1 MPDNKTATKKFIIRD
16 YKSQRIPIIML
27 KFKSSGLLVLLAV
40 VTLQSCGIK
49 ARLAKADKRYA
60 LGEYAVAG
68 DLYKSVYSR
77 IPSKNKPLRAEIAF
91 KQGECYRLISHYR
104 AEQVYLNAVRNKSAN
119 DTVYLRLAQMQQ
131 RNGKYAEAAKS
142 YTAFLEKHPDDELA
156 QNGLKATSLAAD
168 LKASP
173 TRYLV
178 KKSKEFNVSRS
189 SSFSPLFSSSDGDVL
204 IFTSNR
210 KFGKKNVVRKNNG
223 VSGQPNNHMFMA
235 RKNNKGKWEATEQ
248 LEGDVTS
255 LNDEGVAS
263 VSPDGRLMYFTRS
276 LLADDKGG
284 GTIIVLSNRAG
295 GTWSAPQKIQL
306 FRDSTISVAHPAIS
320 PDGTTLYFVSDSK
333 DGFGGKDIWRAT
345 YEGNEWK
352 YIENLGKDIN
362 TPEDEMFPTVR
373 GDGILYYSSKGKPGM
388 GGLDIF
394 EAKPLKDGGWEVKN
408 MGVPIN
414 SSADDFGMSFA
425 GKTESGYFS
434 SNRNESKGYDALWSF
449 ELPALEYV
457 LQGKISDR
465 MGETVPDAKIRII
478 GNNGENA
485 RIQAKGDGTY
495 NYKMNKGVDYVML
508 ASARGFL
515 NQKNEIS
522 TKNVSDRQS
531 ESFKVD
537 FQLTPLYKPVQMNNI
552 FYEFAKWDLTP
563 QSETGLQQLVKLL
576 NDNPNITIEMSAH
589 TDYVGNNESNRIL
602 SERRAQSV
610 VDYLIKAGIAK
621 GRLTAVGYGEEQPF
635 TVDISTAKKYNFL
648 KENTILTEAFIQTLT
663 PVQQEIAN
671 QINRRTE
678 FRVLKT
684 TFNLY

>member
-1 MPDNKTATKKFIIRD
+1 
-16 YKSQRIPIIML
+16 ML
-27 KFKSSGLLVLLAV
+27 KSKSFVLLILLAV
-40 VTLQSCGIK
+40 LTLQSCGIK

-91 KQGECYRLISHYR
+91 KQGECYRLINHYR
-104 AEQVYLNAVRNKSAN
+104 AEQVYQNAVRNKSTN
-119 DTVYLRLAQMQQ
+119 DAVYLRLAQMQQ
-131 RNGKYAEAAKS
+131 RNGKYADAAKS
-142 YTAFLEKHPDDELA
+142 YTSYLEKHPEDELA
-156 QNGLKATSLAAD
+156 LNGLQATALAAEM
-168 LKASP
+168 KASP

-178 KKSKEFNVSRS
+178 KKSKEFNISRS
-189 SSFSPLFSSSDGDVL
+189 STFSPLFSGSEGDVL

-223 VSGQPNNHMFMA
+223 VSGQPNNHLFMT
-235 RKNNKGKWEATEQ
+235 RKNNKGKWEAIEP

-255 LNDEGVAS
+255 LNDEGIAS
-263 VSPDGRLMYFTRS
+263 ITSDGRSMYFTRS

-284 GTIIVLSNRAG
+284 GTLIVLSNRAG
-295 GTWSAPQKIQL
+295 GTWSAPQKVTI
-306 FRDSTISVAHPAIS
+306 FKDSTISVGHPAIT
-320 PDGTTLYFVSDSK
+320 PDGTTMYFVSDSK
-333 DGFGGKDIWRAT
+333 EGLGGKDIWRAT
-345 YEGNEWK
+345 YEGGEWK

-362 TPEDEMFPTVR
+362 TPDDEMFPTVR
-373 GDGILYYSSKGKPGM
+373 EDGTLYYSSKGKPGM

-394 EAKPLKDGGWEVKN
+394 KATPLKEGGWEVKN
-408 MGVPIN
+408 MGVPVN
-414 SSADDFGMSFA
+414 SPADDFGMAFA

-434 SNRNESKGYDALWSF
+434 SNRNESRGYDALWSF

-457 LQGKISDR
+457 LQGKITDR
-465 MGETVPDAKIRII
+465 VGETVADAKIRII

-495 NYKMNKGVDYVML
+495 SFKMTKGVDYVML

-522 TKNVSDRQS
+522 TRNASDRQS

-537 FQLTPLYKPVQMNNI
+537 FQLTPLFKPVQMDNI
-552 FYEFAKWDLTP
+552 FYEFAKWNLTP

-610 VDYLIKAGIAK
+610 VDYLIKAGIDK
-621 GRLTAVGYGEEQPF
+621 KRLTAVGYGEEQPF
-635 TVDISTAKKYNFL
+635 TVDINTAKKYNFL
-648 KENTILTEAFIQTLT
+648 KENTVLTEAFIQTLT

-684 TFNLY
+684 NYNLY

>member
-1 MPDNKTATKKFIIRD
+1 
-16 YKSQRIPIIML
+16 ML
-27 KFKSSGLLVLLAV
+27 KSKSFVLLILLAV
-40 VTLQSCGIK
+40 LTLQSCGIK

-91 KQGECYRLISHYR
+91 KQGECYRLINHYR
-104 AEQVYLNAVRNKSAN
+104 AEQVYQNAVRNKSTN

-131 RNGKYAEAAKS
+131 RNGKYADAAKS
-142 YTAFLEKHPDDELA
+142 YTSYLEKHPEDELA
-156 QNGLKATSLAAD
+156 LNGLQATALAAEM
-168 LKASP
+168 KASP

-178 KKSKEFNVSRS
+178 KKSKEFNISRS
-189 SSFSPLFSSSDGDVL
+189 STFSPLFSGSEGDVL

-223 VSGQPNNHMFMA
+223 VSGQPNNHLFMT
-235 RKNNKGKWEATEQ
+235 RKNNKGKWEAIEP

-255 LNDEGVAS
+255 LNDEGIAS
-263 VSPDGRLMYFTRS
+263 ITSDGRSMYFTRS

-284 GTIIVLSNRAG
+284 GTLIVLSNRAG
-295 GTWSAPQKIQL
+295 GTWSAPQKVTI
-306 FRDSTISVAHPAIS
+306 FKDSTISVGHPAIT
-320 PDGTTLYFVSDSK
+320 PDGTTMYFVSDSK
-333 DGFGGKDIWRAT
+333 EGLGGKDIWRAT
-345 YEGNEWK
+345 YEGGEWK

-362 TPEDEMFPTVR
+362 TPDDEMFPTVR
-373 GDGILYYSSKGKPGM
+373 EDGTLYYSSKGKPGM

-394 EAKPLKDGGWEVKN
+394 KATPLKEGGWEVKN
-408 MGVPIN
+408 MGVPVN
-414 SSADDFGMSFA
+414 SPADDFGMAFA

-434 SNRNESKGYDALWSF
+434 SNRNESRGYDALWSF

-457 LQGKISDR
+457 LQGKITDR
-465 MGETVPDAKIRII
+465 VGETVADAKIRII

-495 NYKMNKGVDYVML
+495 SFKMTKGVDYVML

-522 TKNVSDRQS
+522 TRNASDRQS

-537 FQLTPLYKPVQMNNI
+537 FQLTPLFKPVQMDNI
-552 FYEFAKWDLTP
+552 FYEFAKWNLTP

-589 TDYVGNNESNRIL
+589 TDYIGNNESNRIL

-621 GRLTAVGYGEEQPF
+621 NRLTAVGYGEEQPF
-635 TVDISTAKKYNFL
+635 TVDINTAKKYNFL
-648 KENTILTEAFIQTLT
+648 KENTVLTEAFILTLT

-684 TFNLY
+684 NYNLY

>member
-1 MPDNKTATKKFIIRD
+1 
-16 YKSQRIPIIML
+16 ML
-27 KFKSSGLLVLLAV
+27 KSKSFVLLILLAV
-40 VTLQSCGIK
+40 LTLQSCGIK

-91 KQGECYRLISHYR
+91 KQGECYRLINHYR
-104 AEQVYLNAVRNKSAN
+104 AEQVYQNAVRNKSTN

-131 RNGKYAEAAKS
+131 RNGKYADAAKS
-142 YTAFLEKHPDDELA
+142 YTSYLEKHPEDELA
-156 QNGLKATSLAAD
+156 LNGLQATALAAEM
-168 LKASP
+168 KASP

-178 KKSKEFNVSRS
+178 KKSKEFNISRS
-189 SSFSPLFSSSDGDVL
+189 STFSPLFSGSEGDVL

-223 VSGQPNNHMFMA
+223 VSGQPNNHLFMT
-235 RKNNKGKWEATEQ
+235 RKNNKGKWEAIEP

-255 LNDEGVAS
+255 LNDEGIAS
-263 VSPDGRLMYFTRS
+263 ITSDGRSMYFTRS

-284 GTIIVLSNRAG
+284 GTLIVLSNRAG
-295 GTWSAPQKIQL
+295 GTWSAPQKVTI
-306 FRDSTISVAHPAIS
+306 FKDSTISVAHPAIT
-320 PDGTTLYFVSDSK
+320 PDGTTMYFVSDSK
-333 DGFGGKDIWRAT
+333 EGLGGKDIWRAT
-345 YEGNEWK
+345 YEGGEWK

-362 TPEDEMFPTVR
+362 TPDDEMFPTVR
-373 GDGILYYSSKGKPGM
+373 EDGTLYYSSKGKPGM

-394 EAKPLKDGGWEVKN
+394 KATPLKEGGWEVKN
-408 MGVPIN
+408 MGVPVN
-414 SSADDFGMSFA
+414 SPADDFGMAFA

-434 SNRNESKGYDALWSF
+434 SNRNESRGYDALWSF

-457 LQGKISDR
+457 LQGKITDR
-465 MGETVPDAKIRII
+465 VGETVADAKIRII

-495 NYKMNKGVDYVML
+495 SFKMTKGVDYVML

-522 TKNVSDRQS
+522 TRNASDRQS

-537 FQLTPLYKPVQMNNI
+537 FQLTPLFKPVQMDNI
-552 FYEFAKWDLTP
+552 FYEFAKWNLTP

-589 TDYVGNNESNRIL
+589 TDYIGNNESNRIL

-610 VDYLIKAGIAK
+610 VDYLIKAGIDK
-621 GRLTAVGYGEEQPF
+621 KRLTAVGYGEEQPF
-635 TVDISTAKKYNFL
+635 TVDINTAKKYNFL
-648 KENTILTEAFIQTLT
+648 KENTVLTEAFILTLT

-684 TFNLY
+684 NYNLY

>member
-1 MPDNKTATKKFIIRD
+1 
-16 YKSQRIPIIML
+16 ML
-27 KFKSSGLLVLLAV
+27 KSKSFVLLILLAV
-40 VTLQSCGIK
+40 LTLQSCGIK

-91 KQGECYRLISHYR
+91 KQGECYRLINHYR
-104 AEQVYLNAVRNKSAN
+104 AEQVYQNAVRNKSTN

-131 RNGKYAEAAKS
+131 RNGKYADAAKS
-142 YTAFLEKHPDDELA
+142 YTSYLEKHPEDELA
-156 QNGLKATSLAAD
+156 LNGLQATALAAEM
-168 LKASP
+168 KASP

-178 KKSKEFNVSRS
+178 KKSKEFNISRS
-189 SSFSPLFSSSDGDVL
+189 STFSPLFSGSEGDVL

-223 VSGQPNNHMFMA
+223 VSGQPNNHLFMT
-235 RKNNKGKWEATEQ
+235 RKNNKGKWEAIEP

-255 LNDEGVAS
+255 LNDEGIAS
-263 VSPDGRLMYFTRS
+263 ITSDGRSMYFTRS

-284 GTIIVLSNRAG
+284 GTLIVVSNRAG
-295 GTWSAPQKIQL
+295 GTWSAPQKVTI
-306 FRDSTISVAHPAIS
+306 FKDSTISVGHPAIT
-320 PDGTTLYFVSDSK
+320 PDGTTMYFVSDSK
-333 DGFGGKDIWRAT
+333 EGLGGKDIWRAT
-345 YEGNEWK
+345 NEGGEWK

-362 TPEDEMFPTVR
+362 TPDDEMFPTVR
-373 GDGILYYSSKGKPGM
+373 EDGTLYYSSKGKPGM

-394 EAKPLKDGGWEVKN
+394 KATPLKEGGWEVKN
-408 MGVPIN
+408 MGVPVN
-414 SSADDFGMSFA
+414 SPADDFGMAFA

-434 SNRNESKGYDALWSF
+434 SNRNESRGYDALWSF

-457 LQGKISDR
+457 LQGKITDR
-465 MGETVPDAKIRII
+465 VGETVADAKIRII

-495 NYKMNKGVDYVML
+495 SFKMTKGVDYVML

-522 TKNVSDRQS
+522 TRNASDRQS

-537 FQLTPLYKPVQMNNI
+537 FQLTPLFKPVQMDNI
-552 FYEFAKWDLTP
+552 FYEFAKWNLTP

-610 VDYLIKAGIAK
+610 VDYLIKAGIDK
-621 GRLTAVGYGEEQPF
+621 KRLTAVGYGEEQPF
-635 TVDISTAKKYNFL
+635 TVDINTAKKYNFL
-648 KENTILTEAFIQTLT
+648 KENTVLTEGFILTLT

-684 TFNLY
+684 NYNLY

>member
-1 MPDNKTATKKFIIRD
+1 
-16 YKSQRIPIIML
+16 ML
-27 KFKSSGLLVLLAV
+27 KSKSFVLLILLAV
-40 VTLQSCGIK
+40 LTLQSCGIK

-91 KQGECYRLISHYR
+91 KQGECYRLINHYR
-104 AEQVYLNAVRNKSAN
+104 AEQVYQNAVRNKSTN

-131 RNGKYAEAAKS
+131 RNGKYADAAKS
-142 YTAFLEKHPDDELA
+142 YTSYLEKHPEDELA
-156 QNGLKATSLAAD
+156 LNGLQATALAAEM
-168 LKASP
+168 KASP

-178 KKSKEFNVSRS
+178 KKSKEFNISRS
-189 SSFSPLFSSSDGDVL
+189 STFSPLFSGSEGDVL

-223 VSGQPNNHMFMA
+223 VSGQPNNHLFMT
-235 RKNNKGKWEATEQ
+235 RKNNKGKWEAIEP

-255 LNDEGVAS
+255 LNDEGIAS
-263 VSPDGRLMYFTRS
+263 ITSDGRSMYFTRS

-284 GTIIVLSNRAG
+284 GTLIVLSNRAG
-295 GTWSAPQKIQL
+295 GTWSAPQKVTI
-306 FRDSTISVAHPAIS
+306 FKDSTISVAHPAIT
-320 PDGTTLYFVSDSK
+320 PDGTTMYFVSDSK
-333 DGFGGKDIWRAT
+333 EGLGGKDIWRAT
-345 YEGNEWK
+345 YEGGEWK

-362 TPEDEMFPTVR
+362 TPDDEMFPTVR
-373 GDGILYYSSKGKPGM
+373 EDGTLYYSSKGKPGM

-394 EAKPLKDGGWEVKN
+394 KATPLKEGGWEVKN
-408 MGVPIN
+408 MGVPVN
-414 SSADDFGMSFA
+414 SPADDFGMAFA

-434 SNRNESKGYDALWSF
+434 SNRNESRGYDALWSF

-457 LQGKISDR
+457 LQGKITDR
-465 MGETVPDAKIRII
+465 VGETVADAKIRII

-495 NYKMNKGVDYVML
+495 SFKMTKGVDYVML

-522 TKNVSDRQS
+522 TRNASDRQS

-537 FQLTPLYKPVQMNNI
+537 FQLTPLFKPVQMDNI
-552 FYEFAKWDLTP
+552 FYEFAKWNLTP

-610 VDYLIKAGIAK
+610 VDYLIKAGIDK
-621 GRLTAVGYGEEQPF
+621 KRLTAVGYGEEQPF
-635 TVDISTAKKYNFL
+635 TVDINTAKKYNFL
-648 KENTILTEAFIQTLT
+648 KENTVLTEGFILTLT

-684 TFNLY
+684 NYNLY

>member
-1 MPDNKTATKKFIIRD
+1 
-16 YKSQRIPIIML
+16 ML
-27 KFKSSGLLVLLAV
+27 KSKSFVLLILLAV
-40 VTLQSCGIK
+40 LTLQSCGIK

-91 KQGECYRLISHYR
+91 KQGECYRLINHYR
-104 AEQVYLNAVRNKSAN
+104 AEQVYQNAVRNKSTN

-131 RNGKYAEAAKS
+131 RNGKYADAAKS
-142 YTAFLEKHPDDELA
+142 YTSYLEKHPEDELA
-156 QNGLKATSLAAD
+156 LNGLQATALAAEM
-168 LKASP
+168 KASP

-178 KKSKEFNVSRS
+178 KKSKEFNISRS
-189 SSFSPLFSSSDGDVL
+189 STFSPLFSGSEGDVL

-223 VSGQPNNHMFMA
+223 VSGQPNNHLFMT
-235 RKNNKGKWEATEQ
+235 RKNNKGKWEAIEP

-255 LNDEGVAS
+255 LNDEGIAS
-263 VSPDGRLMYFTRS
+263 ITSDGRSMYFTRS

-284 GTIIVLSNRAG
+284 GTLIVLSNRAG
-295 GTWSAPQKIQL
+295 GTWSAPQKVTI
-306 FRDSTISVAHPAIS
+306 FKDSTISVGHPAIT
-320 PDGTTLYFVSDSK
+320 PDGTTMYFVSDSK
-333 DGFGGKDIWRAT
+333 EGLGGKDIWRAT
-345 YEGNEWK
+345 YEGGEWK

-362 TPEDEMFPTVR
+362 TPDDEMFPTVR
-373 GDGILYYSSKGKPGM
+373 EDGTLYYSSKGKPGM

-394 EAKPLKDGGWEVKN
+394 KATPLKEGGWEVKN

-414 SSADDFGMSFA
+414 SPADDFGMAFA

-434 SNRNESKGYDALWSF
+434 SNRNESRGYDALWSF

-457 LQGKISDR
+457 LQGKITDR
-465 MGETVPDAKIRII
+465 VGETVADAKIRII

-495 NYKMNKGVDYVML
+495 SFKMTKGVDYVML

-522 TKNVSDRQS
+522 TRNASDRQS

-537 FQLTPLYKPVQMNNI
+537 FQLTPLFKPVQMDNI
-552 FYEFAKWDLTP
+552 FYEFAKWELTP

-610 VDYLIKAGIAK
+610 VDYLIKAGIDK
-621 GRLTAVGYGEEQPF
+621 KRLTAVGYGEEQPF
-635 TVDISTAKKYNFL
+635 TVDINTAKKYNFL
-648 KENTILTEAFIQTLT
+648 KENTVLTEGFILTLT

-684 TFNLY
+684 NYNLY

>member
-1 MPDNKTATKKFIIRD
+1 
-16 YKSQRIPIIML
+16 ML
-27 KFKSSGLLVLLAV
+27 KSKSFVLLILLAV
-40 VTLQSCGIK
+40 LTLQSCGIK

-91 KQGECYRLISHYR
+91 KQGECYRLINHYR
-104 AEQVYLNAVRNKSAN
+104 AEQVYQNAVRNKSTN

-131 RNGKYAEAAKS
+131 RNGKYADAAKS
-142 YTAFLEKHPDDELA
+142 YTSYLEKHPEDELA
-156 QNGLKATSLAAD
+156 LNGLQATALAAEM
-168 LKASP
+168 KASP

-178 KKSKEFNVSRS
+178 KKSKEFNISRS
-189 SSFSPLFSSSDGDVL
+189 STFSPLFSGSEGDVL

-223 VSGQPNNHMFMA
+223 VSGQPNNHLFMT
-235 RKNNKGKWEATEQ
+235 RKNNKGKWEAIEP

-255 LNDEGVAS
+255 LNDEGIAS
-263 VSPDGRLMYFTRS
+263 ITSDGRSMYFTRS

-284 GTIIVLSNRAG
+284 GTLIVRSNRAG
-295 GTWSAPQKIQL
+295 GTWSAPQKVTI
-306 FRDSTISVAHPAIS
+306 FKDSTISVGHPAIT
-320 PDGTTLYFVSDSK
+320 PDGTTMYFVSDSK
-333 DGFGGKDIWRAT
+333 EGLGGKDIWRAT
-345 YEGNEWK
+345 YEGGEWK

-362 TPEDEMFPTVR
+362 TPDDEMFPTVR
-373 GDGILYYSSKGKPGM
+373 EDGTLYYSSKGKPGM

-394 EAKPLKDGGWEVKN
+394 KATPLKEGGWEVKN
-408 MGVPIN
+408 MGVPVN
-414 SSADDFGMSFA
+414 SPADDFGMAFA

-434 SNRNESKGYDALWSF
+434 SNRNESRGYDALWSF

-457 LQGKISDR
+457 LQGKITDR
-465 MGETVPDAKIRII
+465 VGETVADAKIRII

-495 NYKMNKGVDYVML
+495 SFKMTKGVDYVML

-522 TKNVSDRQS
+522 TRNASDRQS

-537 FQLTPLYKPVQMNNI
+537 FQLTPLFKPVQMDNI
-552 FYEFAKWDLTP
+552 FYEFAKWNLTP

-610 VDYLIKAGIAK
+610 VDYLIKAGIDK
-621 GRLTAVGYGEEQPF
+621 KRLTAVGYGEEQPF
-635 TVDISTAKKYNFL
+635 TVDINTAKKYNFL
-648 KENTILTEAFIQTLT
+648 KENTVLTEAFILTLT

-684 TFNLY
+684 NYNLY

>member
-1 MPDNKTATKKFIIRD
+1 
-16 YKSQRIPIIML
+16 ML
-27 KFKSSGLLVLLAV
+27 KSKSSILLLLIALLA
-40 VTLQSCGIK
+40 LQSCGIK

-91 KQGECYRLISHYR
+91 KQGECYRLINHYR
-104 AEQVYLNAVRNKSAN
+104 AEQVYQNAVRNKSTN

-131 RNGKYAEAAKS
+131 RNGKYADAAKS
-142 YTAFLEKHPDDELA
+142 YTSYLEKHPEDELA
-156 QNGLKATSLAAD
+156 LNGLQATALAAEM
-168 LKASP
+168 KASP

-178 KKSKEFNVSRS
+178 KKSKEFNISRS
-189 SSFSPLFSSSDGDVL
+189 STFSPLFSGSEGDVL

-223 VSGQPNNHMFMA
+223 VSGQPNNHLFMT
-235 RKNNKGKWEATEQ
+235 RKNNKGKWEAIEP

-255 LNDEGVAS
+255 LNDEGIAS
-263 VSPDGRLMYFTRS
+263 ITSDGRSMYFTRS

-284 GTIIVLSNRAG
+284 GTLIVLSNRAG
-295 GTWSAPQKIQL
+295 GTWSAPQKVTI
-306 FRDSTISVAHPAIS
+306 FKDSTISVGHPAIT
-320 PDGTTLYFVSDSK
+320 PDGTTMYFVSDSK
-333 DGFGGKDIWRAT
+333 EGLGGKDIWRAT
-345 YEGNEWK
+345 YEGGEWK

-362 TPEDEMFPTVR
+362 TPDDEMFPTVR
-373 GDGILYYSSKGKPGM
+373 EDGTLYYSSKGKPGM

-394 EAKPLKDGGWEVKN
+394 KATPLKEGGWEVKN
-408 MGVPIN
+408 MGVPVN
-414 SSADDFGMSFA
+414 SPADDFGMAFA

-434 SNRNESKGYDALWSF
+434 SNRNESRGYDALWSF

-457 LQGKISDR
+457 LQGKITDR
-465 MGETVPDAKIRII
+465 VGETVADAKIRII

-495 NYKMNKGVDYVML
+495 SFKMTKGVDYVML

-522 TKNVSDRQS
+522 TRNASDRQS

-537 FQLTPLYKPVQMNNI
+537 FQLTPLFKPVQMDNI
-552 FYEFAKWDLTP
+552 FYEFAKWNLTP

-610 VDYLIKAGIAK
+610 VDYLIKAGIDK
-621 GRLTAVGYGEEQPF
+621 KRLTAVGYGEEQPF
-635 TVDISTAKKYNFL
+635 TVDINTAKKYNFL
-648 KENTILTEAFIQTLT
+648 KENTVLTEGFILTLT

-684 TFNLY
+684 NYNLY

>member
-1 MPDNKTATKKFIIRD
+1 
-16 YKSQRIPIIML
+16 ML
-27 KFKSSGLLVLLAV
+27 KSKSFVLLILLAV
-40 VTLQSCGIK
+40 LTLQSCGIK

-91 KQGECYRLISHYR
+91 KQGECYRLINHYR
-104 AEQVYLNAVRNKSAN
+104 AEQVYQNAVRNKSTN

-131 RNGKYAEAAKS
+131 RNGKYADAAKS
-142 YTAFLEKHPDDELA
+142 YTSYLEKHPEDELA
-156 QNGLKATSLAAD
+156 LNGLQATALAAEM
-168 LKASP
+168 KASP

-178 KKSKEFNVSRS
+178 KKSKEFNISRS
-189 SSFSPLFSSSDGDVL
+189 STFSPLFSGSEGDVL

-223 VSGQPNNHMFMA
+223 VSGQPNNHLFMT
-235 RKNNKGKWEATEQ
+235 RKNNKGKWEAIEP

-255 LNDEGVAS
+255 LNDEGIAS
-263 VSPDGRLMYFTRS
+263 ITSDGRSMYFTRS

-284 GTIIVLSNRAG
+284 GTLIVLSNRAG
-295 GTWSAPQKIQL
+295 GTWSAPQKVTI
-306 FRDSTISVAHPAIS
+306 FKDSTISVGHPAIT
-320 PDGTTLYFVSDSK
+320 PDGTTMYFVSDSK
-333 DGFGGKDIWRAT
+333 EGLGGKDIWRAT
-345 YEGNEWK
+345 YEGGEWK

-362 TPEDEMFPTVR
+362 TPDDEMFPTVR
-373 GDGILYYSSKGKPGM
+373 EDGTLYYSSKGKPGM

-394 EAKPLKDGGWEVKN
+394 KATPLKEGGWEVKN
-408 MGVPIN
+408 MGVPVN
-414 SSADDFGMSFA
+414 SPADDFGMAFA

-434 SNRNESKGYDALWSF
+434 SNRNESRGYDALWSF

-457 LQGKISDR
+457 LQGKITDR
-465 MGETVPDAKIRII
+465 VGETVADAKIRII

-495 NYKMNKGVDYVML
+495 SFKMTKGVDYVML

-522 TKNVSDRQS
+522 TRNASDRQS

-537 FQLTPLYKPVQMNNI
+537 FQLTPLFKPVQMDNI
-552 FYEFAKWDLTP
+552 FYEFAKWNLTP

-610 VDYLIKAGIAK
+610 VDYLIKAGIDK
-621 GRLTAVGYGEEQPF
+621 KRLTAVGYGEEQPF
-635 TVDISTAKKYNFL
+635 TVDINTAKKYNFL
-648 KENTILTEAFIQTLT
+648 KENTVLTEGFILTLT

-684 TFNLY
+684 NYNLY

>member
-1 MPDNKTATKKFIIRD
+1 
-16 YKSQRIPIIML
+16 ML
-27 KFKSSGLLVLLAV
+27 KSKSSILLLLIALLA
-40 VTLQSCGIK
+40 LQSCGIK

-91 KQGECYRLISHYR
+91 KQGECYRLINHYR
-104 AEQVYLNAVRNKSAN
+104 AEQVYQNAVRNKSTN

-131 RNGKYAEAAKS
+131 RNGKYADAAKS
-142 YTAFLEKHPDDELA
+142 YTSYLEKHPEDELA
-156 QNGLKATSLAAD
+156 SYGLKATALAAEM
-168 LKASP
+168 KASP

-178 KKSKEFNVSRS
+178 KKSKEFNISRS
-189 SSFSPLFSSSDGDVL
+189 STFSPLFSGFEGDVL

-223 VSGQPNNHMFMA
+223 VSGQPNNHLFMT
-235 RKNNKGKWEATEQ
+235 RKNNTGKWEAIEP

-255 LNDEGVAS
+255 LNDEGIAS
-263 VSPDGRLMYFTRS
+263 ITSDGRSMYFTRS

-284 GTIIVLSNRAG
+284 GTLIVVSNRAG
-295 GTWSAPQKIQL
+295 GTWSAPQKVTI
-306 FRDSTISVAHPAIS
+306 FKDSTISVGHPAIT
-320 PDGTTLYFVSDSK
+320 PDGTTMYFVSDSK
-333 DGFGGKDIWRAT
+333 EGLGGKDIWRAT
-345 YEGNEWK
+345 NEGGEWK

-362 TPEDEMFPTVR
+362 TPDDEMFPTVR
-373 GDGILYYSSKGKPGM
+373 EDGTLYYSSKGKPGM

-394 EAKPLKDGGWEVKN
+394 KATPLKEGGWEVKN

-414 SSADDFGMSFA
+414 SPADDFGMAFA

-434 SNRNESKGYDALWSF
+434 SNRNESRGYDALWSF

-457 LQGKISDR
+457 LQGKITDR
-465 MGETVPDAKIRII
+465 VGETVPDAKIRII

-495 NYKMNKGVDYVML
+495 SFRMTKGVDYVML

-522 TKNVSDRQS
+522 TRNASDRQS

-537 FQLTPLYKPVQMNNI
+537 FQLTPLFKPVQMDNI
-552 FYEFAKWDLTP
+552 FYEFAKWELTP

-610 VDYLIKAGIAK
+610 VNYLIKAGIDK
-621 GRLTAVGYGEEQPF
+621 KRLTAVGYGEEQPF
-635 TVDISTAKKYNFL
+635 TVDINTAKKYNFL
-648 KENTILTEAFIQTLT
+648 KENTVLTEGFILTLT

-684 TFNLY
+684 NYNLY

>member
-1 MPDNKTATKKFIIRD
+1 
-16 YKSQRIPIIML
+16 ML
-27 KFKSSGLLVLLAV
+27 KSKSFVLLILLAV
-40 VTLQSCGIK
+40 LTLQSCGIK

-91 KQGECYRLISHYR
+91 KQGECYRLINHYR
-104 AEQVYLNAVRNKSAN
+104 AEQVYQNAVRNKSTN

-131 RNGKYAEAAKS
+131 RNGKYADAAKS
-142 YTAFLEKHPDDELA
+142 YTSYLEKHPEDELA
-156 QNGLKATSLAAD
+156 LNGLQATALAAEM
-168 LKASP
+168 KASP

-178 KKSKEFNVSRS
+178 KKSKEFNISRS
-189 SSFSPLFSSSDGDVL
+189 STFSPLFSGSEGDVL

-223 VSGQPNNHMFMA
+223 VSGQPNNHLFMT
-235 RKNNKGKWEATEQ
+235 RKNNKGKWEAIEP

-255 LNDEGVAS
+255 LNDEGIAS
-263 VSPDGRLMYFTRS
+263 ITSDGRSMYFTRS

-284 GTIIVLSNRAG
+284 GTLIVVSNRAG
-295 GTWSAPQKIQL
+295 GTWSAPQKVTI
-306 FRDSTISVAHPAIS
+306 FKDSTISVGHPAIT
-320 PDGTTLYFVSDSK
+320 PDGTTMYFVSDSK
-333 DGFGGKDIWRAT
+333 EGLGGKDIWRAT
-345 YEGNEWK
+345 YEGGEWK

-362 TPEDEMFPTVR
+362 TPDDEMFPTVR
-373 GDGILYYSSKGKPGM
+373 EDGTLYYSSKGKPGM

-394 EAKPLKDGGWEVKN
+394 KATPLKEGGWEVKN
-408 MGVPIN
+408 MGVPVN
-414 SSADDFGMSFA
+414 SPADDFGMAFA

-434 SNRNESKGYDALWSF
+434 SNRNESRGYDALWSF

-457 LQGKISDR
+457 LQGKITDR
-465 MGETVPDAKIRII
+465 VGETVADAKIRII

-495 NYKMNKGVDYVML
+495 SFRMTKGVDYVML

-522 TKNVSDRQS
+522 TRNASDRQS

-537 FQLTPLYKPVQMNNI
+537 FQLTPLFKPVQMDNI
-552 FYEFAKWDLTP
+552 FYEFAKWELTP

-610 VDYLIKAGIAK
+610 VDYLIKAGIDK
-621 GRLTAVGYGEEQPF
+621 KRLTAVGYGEEQPF
-635 TVDISTAKKYNFL
+635 TVDINTAKKYNFL
-648 KENTILTEAFIQTLT
+648 KENTVLTEGFILTLT

-684 TFNLY
+684 NYNLY

>member
-1 MPDNKTATKKFIIRD
+1 
-16 YKSQRIPIIML
+16 ML
-27 KFKSSGLLVLLAV
+27 KSKSFVLLILLAV
-40 VTLQSCGIK
+40 LTLQSCGIK

-91 KQGECYRLISHYR
+91 KQGECYRLINHYR
-104 AEQVYLNAVRNKSAN
+104 AEQVYQNAVRNKSTN

-131 RNGKYAEAAKS
+131 RNGKYADAAKS
-142 YTAFLEKHPDDELA
+142 YTSYLEKHPEDELA
-156 QNGLKATSLAAD
+156 LNGLQATALAAEM
-168 LKASP
+168 KASP

-178 KKSKEFNVSRS
+178 KKSKEFNISRS
-189 SSFSPLFSSSDGDVL
+189 STFSPLFSGSEGDVL

-223 VSGQPNNHMFMA
+223 VSGQPNNHLFMT
-235 RKNNKGKWEATEQ
+235 RKNNKGKWEAIEP

-255 LNDEGVAS
+255 LNDEGIAS
-263 VSPDGRLMYFTRS
+263 ITSDGRSMYFTRS

-284 GTIIVLSNRAG
+284 GTLIVLSNRAG
-295 GTWSAPQKIQL
+295 GTWSAPQKVTI
-306 FRDSTISVAHPAIS
+306 FKDSTISVGHPAIT
-320 PDGTTLYFVSDSK
+320 PDGTTMYFVSDSK
-333 DGFGGKDIWRAT
+333 EGLGGKDIWRAT
-345 YEGNEWK
+345 YEGGEWK

-362 TPEDEMFPTVR
+362 TPDDEMFPTVR
-373 GDGILYYSSKGKPGM
+373 EDGTLYYSSKGKPGM

-394 EAKPLKDGGWEVKN
+394 KATPLKEGGWEVKN
-408 MGVPIN
+408 MGVPVN
-414 SSADDFGMSFA
+414 SPADDFGMAFA

-434 SNRNESKGYDALWSF
+434 SNRNESRGYDALWSF

-457 LQGKISDR
+457 LQGKITDR
-465 MGETVPDAKIRII
+465 VGETVADAKIRII

-495 NYKMNKGVDYVML
+495 SFKMTKGVDYVML

-522 TKNVSDRQS
+522 TRNASDRQS

-537 FQLTPLYKPVQMNNI
+537 FQLTPLFKPVQMDNI
-552 FYEFAKWDLTP
+552 FYEFAKWNLTP

-610 VDYLIKAGIAK
+610 VDYLIKAGIDK
-621 GRLTAVGYGEEQPF
+621 KRLTAVGYGEEQPF
-635 TVDISTAKKYNFL
+635 TVDINTAKKYNFL
-648 KENTILTEAFIQTLT
+648 KENTVLTEAFILTLT

-684 TFNLY
+684 NYNLY

>member
-1 MPDNKTATKKFIIRD
+1 
-16 YKSQRIPIIML
+16 ML
-27 KFKSSGLLVLLAV
+27 KSKSFVLLILLAV
-40 VTLQSCGIK
+40 LTLQSCGIK

-91 KQGECYRLISHYR
+91 KQGECYRLINHYR
-104 AEQVYLNAVRNKSAN
+104 AEQVYQNAVRNKSTN

-131 RNGKYAEAAKS
+131 RNGKYADAAKS
-142 YTAFLEKHPDDELA
+142 YTSYLEKHPEDELA
-156 QNGLKATSLAAD
+156 LNGLQATALAAEM
-168 LKASP
+168 KASP

-178 KKSKEFNVSRS
+178 KKSKEFNISRS
-189 SSFSPLFSSSDGDVL
+189 STFSPLFSGSEGDVL

-223 VSGQPNNHMFMA
+223 VSGQPNNHLFMT
-235 RKNNKGKWEATEQ
+235 RKNNKGKWEAIEP

-255 LNDEGVAS
+255 LNDEGIAS
-263 VSPDGRLMYFTRS
+263 ITSDGRSMYFTRS

-284 GTIIVLSNRAG
+284 GTLIVLSNRAG
-295 GTWSAPQKIQL
+295 GTWSAPQKVTI
-306 FRDSTISVAHPAIS
+306 FKDSTISVAHPAIT
-320 PDGTTLYFVSDSK
+320 PDGTTMYFVSDSK
-333 DGFGGKDIWRAT
+333 EGLGGKDIWRAT
-345 YEGNEWK
+345 YEGGEWK

-362 TPEDEMFPTVR
+362 TSDDEMFPTVR
-373 GDGILYYSSKGKPGM
+373 EDGTLYYSSKGKPGM

-394 EAKPLKDGGWEVKN
+394 KATPLKEGGWEVKN
-408 MGVPIN
+408 MGVPVN
-414 SSADDFGMSFA
+414 SPADDFGMAFA

-434 SNRNESKGYDALWSF
+434 SNRNESRGYDALWSF

-457 LQGKISDR
+457 LQGKITDR
-465 MGETVPDAKIRII
+465 VGETVADAKIRII

-495 NYKMNKGVDYVML
+495 SFKMTKGVDYVML

-522 TKNVSDRQS
+522 TRNASDRQS

-537 FQLTPLYKPVQMNNI
+537 FQLTPLFKPVQMDNI
-552 FYEFAKWDLTP
+552 FYEFAKWNLTP

-589 TDYVGNNESNRIL
+589 TDYIGNNESNRIL

-621 GRLTAVGYGEEQPF
+621 NRLTAVGYGEEQPF
-635 TVDISTAKKYNFL
+635 TVDINTAKKYNFL
-648 KENTILTEAFIQTLT
+648 KENTVLTEAFILTLT

-684 TFNLY
+684 NYNLY

>member
-1 MPDNKTATKKFIIRD
+1 
-16 YKSQRIPIIML
+16 ML
-27 KFKSSGLLVLLAV
+27 KSKSFVLLILLAV
-40 VTLQSCGIK
+40 LTLQSCGIK

-91 KQGECYRLISHYR
+91 KQGECYRLINHYR
-104 AEQVYLNAVRNKSAN
+104 AEQVYQNAVRNKSTN

-131 RNGKYAEAAKS
+131 RNGKYADAAKS
-142 YTAFLEKHPDDELA
+142 YTSYLEKHPEDELA
-156 QNGLKATSLAAD
+156 LNGLQATALAAEM
-168 LKASP
+168 KASP

-178 KKSKEFNVSRS
+178 KKSKEFNISRS
-189 SSFSPLFSSSDGDVL
+189 STFSPLFSGSEGDVL

-223 VSGQPNNHMFMA
+223 VSGQPNNHLFMT
-235 RKNNKGKWEATEQ
+235 RKNNKGKWEAIEP

-255 LNDEGVAS
+255 LNDEGIAS
-263 VSPDGRLMYFTRS
+263 ITSDGRSMYFTRS

-284 GTIIVLSNRAG
+284 GTLIVVSNRAG
-295 GTWSAPQKIQL
+295 GTWSAPQKVTI
-306 FRDSTISVAHPAIS
+306 FKDSTISVAHPAIT
-320 PDGTTLYFVSDSK
+320 PDGTTMYFVSDSK
-333 DGFGGKDIWRAT
+333 EGLGGKDIWRAT
-345 YEGNEWK
+345 YEGGEWK

-362 TPEDEMFPTVR
+362 TPDDEMFPTVR
-373 GDGILYYSSKGKPGM
+373 EDGTLYYSSKGKPGM

-394 EAKPLKDGGWEVKN
+394 KATPLKEGGWEVKN
-408 MGVPIN
+408 MGVPVN
-414 SSADDFGMSFA
+414 SPADDFGMAFA

-434 SNRNESKGYDALWSF
+434 SNRNESRGYDALWSF

-457 LQGKISDR
+457 LQGKITDR
-465 MGETVPDAKIRII
+465 VGETVADAKIRII

-495 NYKMNKGVDYVML
+495 SFKMTKGVDYVML

-522 TKNVSDRQS
+522 TRNASDRQS

-537 FQLTPLYKPVQMNNI
+537 FQLTPLFKPVQMDNI
-552 FYEFAKWDLTP
+552 FYEFAKWNLTP

-610 VDYLIKAGIAK
+610 VDYLIKAGIDK
-621 GRLTAVGYGEEQPF
+621 KRLTAVGYGEEQPF
-635 TVDISTAKKYNFL
+635 TVDINTAKKYNFL
-648 KENTILTEAFIQTLT
+648 KENTVLTEAFILTLT

-684 TFNLY
+684 NYNLY

>member
-1 MPDNKTATKKFIIRD
+1 
-16 YKSQRIPIIML
+16 ML
-27 KFKSSGLLVLLAV
+27 KSKSSILLLLIALLA
-40 VTLQSCGIK
+40 LQSCGIK

-91 KQGECYRLISHYR
+91 KQGECYRLINHYR
-104 AEQVYLNAVRNKSAN
+104 AEQVYQNAVRNKSTN

-131 RNGKYAEAAKS
+131 RNGKYADAAKS
-142 YTAFLEKHPDDELA
+142 YTSYLEKHPEDELA
-156 QNGLKATSLAAD
+156 LNGLQATALAAEM
-168 LKASP
+168 KASP

-178 KKSKEFNVSRS
+178 KKSKEFNISRS
-189 SSFSPLFSSSDGDVL
+189 STFSPLFSGSEGDVL

-223 VSGQPNNHMFMA
+223 VSGQPNNHLFMT
-235 RKNNKGKWEATEQ
+235 RKNNKGKWEAIEP

-255 LNDEGVAS
+255 LNDEGIAS
-263 VSPDGRLMYFTRS
+263 ITSDGRSMYFTRS

-284 GTIIVLSNRAG
+284 GTLIVLSNRAG
-295 GTWSAPQKIQL
+295 GTWSAPQKVTI
-306 FRDSTISVAHPAIS
+306 FKDSTISVAHPAIT
-320 PDGTTLYFVSDSK
+320 PDGTTMYFVSDSK
-333 DGFGGKDIWRAT
+333 EGLGGKDIWRAT
-345 YEGNEWK
+345 YEGGEWK

-362 TPEDEMFPTVR
+362 TPDDEMFPTVR
-373 GDGILYYSSKGKPGM
+373 EDGTLYYSSKGKPGM

-394 EAKPLKDGGWEVKN
+394 KATPLKEGGWEVKN
-408 MGVPIN
+408 MGVPVN
-414 SSADDFGMSFA
+414 SPADDFGMAFA

-434 SNRNESKGYDALWSF
+434 SNRNESRGYDALWSF

-457 LQGKISDR
+457 LQGKITDR
-465 MGETVPDAKIRII
+465 VGETVADAKIRII

-495 NYKMNKGVDYVML
+495 SFKMTKGVDYVML

-522 TKNVSDRQS
+522 TRNASDRQS

-537 FQLTPLYKPVQMNNI
+537 FQLTPLFKPVQMDNI
-552 FYEFAKWDLTP
+552 FYEFAKWNLTP

-621 GRLTAVGYGEEQPF
+621 NRLTAVGYGEEQPF
-635 TVDISTAKKYNFL
+635 TVDINTAKKYNFL
-648 KENTILTEAFIQTLT
+648 KENTVLTEAFILTLT

-684 TFNLY
+684 NYNLY

>member
-1 MPDNKTATKKFIIRD
+1 
-16 YKSQRIPIIML
+16 ML
-27 KFKSSGLLVLLAV
+27 KSKSFVLLILLAV
-40 VTLQSCGIK
+40 LTLQSCGIK

-91 KQGECYRLISHYR
+91 KQGECYRLINHYR
-104 AEQVYLNAVRNKSAN
+104 AEQVYQNAVRNKSTN

-131 RNGKYAEAAKS
+131 RNGKYADAAKS
-142 YTAFLEKHPDDELA
+142 YTSYLEKHPEDELA
-156 QNGLKATSLAAD
+156 LNGLQATALAAEM
-168 LKASP
+168 KASP

-178 KKSKEFNVSRS
+178 KKSKEFNISRS
-189 SSFSPLFSSSDGDVL
+189 STFSPLFSGSEGDVL

-223 VSGQPNNHMFMA
+223 VSGQPNNHLFMT
-235 RKNNKGKWEATEQ
+235 RKNNKGKWEAIEP

-255 LNDEGVAS
+255 LNDEGIAS
-263 VSPDGRLMYFTRS
+263 ITSDGRSMYFTRS

-284 GTIIVLSNRAG
+284 GTLIVLSNRAG
-295 GTWSAPQKIQL
+295 GTWSAPQKVTI
-306 FRDSTISVAHPAIS
+306 FKDSTISVAHPAIT
-320 PDGTTLYFVSDSK
+320 PDGTTMYFVSDSK
-333 DGFGGKDIWRAT
+333 EGLGGKDIWRAT
-345 YEGNEWK
+345 YEGGEWK

-362 TPEDEMFPTVR
+362 TPDDEMFPTVR
-373 GDGILYYSSKGKPGM
+373 EDGTLYYSSKGKPGM

-394 EAKPLKDGGWEVKN
+394 KATPLKEGGWEVKN
-408 MGVPIN
+408 MGVPVN
-414 SSADDFGMSFA
+414 SPADDFGMAFA

-434 SNRNESKGYDALWSF
+434 SNRNESRGYDALWSF

-457 LQGKISDR
+457 LQGKITDR
-465 MGETVPDAKIRII
+465 VGETVADAKIRII

-495 NYKMNKGVDYVML
+495 SFKMTKGVDYVML

-522 TKNVSDRQS
+522 TRNASDRQS

-537 FQLTPLYKPVQMNNI
+537 FQLTPLFKPVQMDNI
-552 FYEFAKWDLTP
+552 FYEFAKWNLTP

-589 TDYVGNNESNRIL
+589 TDYIGNNESNRIL

-621 GRLTAVGYGEEQPF
+621 NRLTAVGYGEEQPF
-635 TVDISTAKKYNFL
+635 TVDINTAKKYNFL
-648 KENTILTEAFIQTLT
+648 KENTVLTEAFILTLT

-684 TFNLY
+684 NYNLY

>member
-1 MPDNKTATKKFIIRD
+1 
-16 YKSQRIPIIML
+16 ML
-27 KFKSSGLLVLLAV
+27 KSKSFVLLILLAV
-40 VTLQSCGIK
+40 LTLQSCGIK

-91 KQGECYRLISHYR
+91 KQGECYRLINHYR
-104 AEQVYLNAVRNKSAN
+104 AEQVYLNAVRNKSTN

-131 RNGKYAEAAKS
+131 RNGKYADAAKS
-142 YTAFLEKHPDDELA
+142 YTSYLEKHPEDELA
-156 QNGLKATSLAAD
+156 LNGLQATALAAEM
-168 LKASP
+168 KASP

-178 KKSKEFNVSRS
+178 KKSKEFNISRS
-189 SSFSPLFSSSDGDVL
+189 STFSPLFSGSEGDVL

-223 VSGQPNNHMFMA
+223 VSGQPNNHLFMT
-235 RKNNKGKWEATEQ
+235 RKNNKGKWEAIEP

-255 LNDEGVAS
+255 LNDEGIAS
-263 VSPDGRLMYFTRS
+263 ITSDGRSMYFTRS

-284 GTIIVLSNRAG
+284 GTLIVLSNRAG
-295 GTWSAPQKIQL
+295 GTWSAPQKVTI
-306 FRDSTISVAHPAIS
+306 FKDSTISVGHPAIT
-320 PDGTTLYFVSDSK
+320 PDGTTMYFVSDSK
-333 DGFGGKDIWRAT
+333 EGLGGKDIWRAT
-345 YEGNEWK
+345 NEGGEWK

-362 TPEDEMFPTVR
+362 TPDDEMFPTVR
-373 GDGILYYSSKGKPGM
+373 EDGTLYYSSKGKPGM

-394 EAKPLKDGGWEVKN
+394 KATPLKEGGWEVKN

-414 SSADDFGMSFA
+414 SPADDFGMAFA

-434 SNRNESKGYDALWSF
+434 SNRNESRGYDALWSF

-457 LQGKISDR
+457 LQGKITDR
-465 MGETVPDAKIRII
+465 VGETVADAKIRII

-495 NYKMNKGVDYVML
+495 SFKMTKGVDYVML

-522 TKNVSDRQS
+522 TRNASDRQS

-537 FQLTPLYKPVQMNNI
+537 FQLTPLFKPVQMDNI
-552 FYEFAKWDLTP
+552 FYEFAKWNLTP

-610 VDYLIKAGIAK
+610 VDYLIKAGIDK
-621 GRLTAVGYGEEQPF
+621 KRLTAVGYGEEQPF
-635 TVDISTAKKYNFL
+635 TVDINTAKKYNFL
-648 KENTILTEAFIQTLT
+648 KENTVLTEAFIQTLT

-684 TFNLY
+684 NYNLY

>member
-1 MPDNKTATKKFIIRD
+1 
-16 YKSQRIPIIML
+16 ML
-27 KFKSSGLLVLLAV
+27 KSKSFVLLILLAV
-40 VTLQSCGIK
+40 LTLQSCGIK

-91 KQGECYRLISHYR
+91 KQGECYRLINHYR
-104 AEQVYLNAVRNKSAN
+104 AEQVYQNAVRNKSTN

-131 RNGKYAEAAKS
+131 RNGKYADAAKS
-142 YTAFLEKHPDDELA
+142 YTSYLEKHPEDELA
-156 QNGLKATSLAAD
+156 LNGLQATALAAEM
-168 LKASP
+168 KASP

-178 KKSKEFNVSRS
+178 KKSKEFNISRS
-189 SSFSPLFSSSDGDVL
+189 STFSPLFSGSEGDVL

-223 VSGQPNNHMFMA
+223 VSGQPNNHLFMT
-235 RKNNKGKWEATEQ
+235 RKNNKGKWEAIEP

-255 LNDEGVAS
+255 LNDEGIAS
-263 VSPDGRLMYFTRS
+263 ITSDGRSMYFTRS

-284 GTIIVLSNRAG
+284 GTLIVLSNRAG
-295 GTWSAPQKIQL
+295 GTWSAPQKVTI
-306 FRDSTISVAHPAIS
+306 FKDSTISVGHPAIT
-320 PDGTTLYFVSDSK
+320 PDGTTMYFVSDSK
-333 DGFGGKDIWRAT
+333 EGLGGKDIWRAT
-345 YEGNEWK
+345 YEGGEWK

-362 TPEDEMFPTVR
+362 TPDDEMFPTVR
-373 GDGILYYSSKGKPGM
+373 EDGTLYYSSKGKPGM

-394 EAKPLKDGGWEVKN
+394 KATPLKEGGWEVKN
-408 MGVPIN
+408 MGVPVN
-414 SSADDFGMSFA
+414 SPADDFGMAFA

-434 SNRNESKGYDALWSF
+434 SNRNESRGYDALWSF

-457 LQGKISDR
+457 LQGKITDR
-465 MGETVPDAKIRII
+465 VGETVADAKIRII

-495 NYKMNKGVDYVML
+495 SFKMTKGVDYVML

-522 TKNVSDRQS
+522 TRNASDRQS

-537 FQLTPLYKPVQMNNI
+537 FQLTPLFKPVQMDNI
-552 FYEFAKWDLTP
+552 FYEFAKWNLTP

-610 VDYLIKAGIAK
+610 VDYLIKAGIDK
-621 GRLTAVGYGEEQPF
+621 KRLTAVGYGEEQPF
-635 TVDISTAKKYNFL
+635 TVDINTAKKYNFL
-648 KENTILTEAFIQTLT
+648 KENTVLTEAFIQTLT

-684 TFNLY
+684 NYNLY

>member
-1 MPDNKTATKKFIIRD
+1 
-16 YKSQRIPIIML
+16 ML
-27 KFKSSGLLVLLAV
+27 KSKSFVLLILLAV
-40 VTLQSCGIK
+40 LTLQSCGIK

-91 KQGECYRLISHYR
+91 KQGECYRLINHYR
-104 AEQVYLNAVRNKSAN
+104 AEQVYQNAVRNKSTN

-131 RNGKYAEAAKS
+131 RNGKYADAAKS
-142 YTAFLEKHPDDELA
+142 YTSYLEKHPEDELA
-156 QNGLKATSLAAD
+156 LNGLQATALAAEM
-168 LKASP
+168 KASP

-178 KKSKEFNVSRS
+178 KKSKEFNISRS
-189 SSFSPLFSSSDGDVL
+189 STFSPLFSGSEGDVL

-223 VSGQPNNHMFMA
+223 VSGQPNNHLFMT
-235 RKNNKGKWEATEQ
+235 RKNNKGKWEAIEP

-255 LNDEGVAS
+255 LNDEGIAS
-263 VSPDGRLMYFTRS
+263 ITSDGRSMYFTRS

-284 GTIIVLSNRAG
+284 GTLIVLSNRAG
-295 GTWSAPQKIQL
+295 GTWSAPQKVTI
-306 FRDSTISVAHPAIS
+306 FKDSTISVGHPAIT
-320 PDGTTLYFVSDSK
+320 PDGTTMYFVSDSK
-333 DGFGGKDIWRAT
+333 EGLGGKDIWRAT
-345 YEGNEWK
+345 YEGGEWK

-362 TPEDEMFPTVR
+362 TPDDEMFPTVR
-373 GDGILYYSSKGKPGM
+373 EDGTLYYSSKGKPGM

-394 EAKPLKDGGWEVKN
+394 KATPLKEGGWEVKN
-408 MGVPIN
+408 MGVPVN
-414 SSADDFGMSFA
+414 SPADDFGMAFA

-434 SNRNESKGYDALWSF
+434 SNRNESRGYDALWSF

-457 LQGKISDR
+457 LQGKITDR
-465 MGETVPDAKIRII
+465 VGETVADAKIRII

-495 NYKMNKGVDYVML
+495 SFKMTKGVDYVML

-522 TKNVSDRQS
+522 TRNASDRQS

-537 FQLTPLYKPVQMNNI
+537 FQLTPLFKPVQMDNI
-552 FYEFAKWDLTP
+552 FYEFAKWNLTP

-621 GRLTAVGYGEEQPF
+621 NRLTAVGYGEEQPF
-635 TVDISTAKKYNFL
+635 TVDINTAKKYNFL
-648 KENTILTEAFIQTLT
+648 KENTVLTEAFILTLT

-684 TFNLY
+684 NYNLY

>member
-1 MPDNKTATKKFIIRD
+1 
-16 YKSQRIPIIML
+16 ML
-27 KFKSSGLLVLLAV
+27 KSKSFVLLILLAV
-40 VTLQSCGIK
+40 LTLQSCGIK

-91 KQGECYRLISHYR
+91 KQGECYRLINHYR
-104 AEQVYLNAVRNKSAN
+104 AEQVYQNAVRNKSTN

-131 RNGKYAEAAKS
+131 RNGKYADAAKS
-142 YTAFLEKHPDDELA
+142 YTSYLEKHPEDELA
-156 QNGLKATSLAAD
+156 LNGLQATALAAEM
-168 LKASP
+168 KASP

-178 KKSKEFNVSRS
+178 KKSKEFNISRS
-189 SSFSPLFSSSDGDVL
+189 STFSPLFSGSEGDVL

-223 VSGQPNNHMFMA
+223 VSGQPNNHLFMT
-235 RKNNKGKWEATEQ
+235 RKNNKGKWEAIEP

-255 LNDEGVAS
+255 LNDEGIAS
-263 VSPDGRLMYFTRS
+263 ITSDGRSMYFTRS

-284 GTIIVLSNRAG
+284 GTLIVLSNRAG
-295 GTWSAPQKIQL
+295 GTWSAPQKVTI
-306 FRDSTISVAHPAIS
+306 FKDSTISVAHPAIT
-320 PDGTTLYFVSDSK
+320 PDGTTMYFVSDSK
-333 DGFGGKDIWRAT
+333 EGLGGKDIWRAT
-345 YEGNEWK
+345 YEGGEWK

-362 TPEDEMFPTVR
+362 TPDDEMFPTVR
-373 GDGILYYSSKGKPGM
+373 EDGTLYYSSKGKPGM

-394 EAKPLKDGGWEVKN
+394 KATPLKEGGWEVKN
-408 MGVPIN
+408 MGVPVN
-414 SSADDFGMSFA
+414 SPADDFGMAFA

-434 SNRNESKGYDALWSF
+434 SNRNESRGYDALWSF

-457 LQGKISDR
+457 LQGKITDR
-465 MGETVPDAKIRII
+465 VGETVADAKIRII

-495 NYKMNKGVDYVML
+495 SFKMTKGVDYVML

-522 TKNVSDRQS
+522 TRNASDRQS

-537 FQLTPLYKPVQMNNI
+537 FQLTPLFKPVQMDNI
-552 FYEFAKWDLTP
+552 FYEFAKWNLTP

-610 VDYLIKAGIAK
+610 VDYLIKAGIDK
-621 GRLTAVGYGEEQPF
+621 KRLTAVGYGEEQPF
-635 TVDISTAKKYNFL
+635 TVDINTAKKYNFL
-648 KENTILTEAFIQTLT
+648 KENTVLTEAFIQTLT

-684 TFNLY
+684 NYNLY

>member
-1 MPDNKTATKKFIIRD
+1 
-16 YKSQRIPIIML
+16 ML
-27 KFKSSGLLVLLAV
+27 KSKSFVLLILLAV
-40 VTLQSCGIK
+40 LTLQSCGIK

-91 KQGECYRLISHYR
+91 KQGECYRLINHYR
-104 AEQVYLNAVRNKSAN
+104 AEQVYQNAVRNKSTN

-131 RNGKYAEAAKS
+131 RNGKYADAAKS
-142 YTAFLEKHPDDELA
+142 YTSYLEKHPEDELA
-156 QNGLKATSLAAD
+156 LNGLQATALAAEM
-168 LKASP
+168 KASP

-178 KKSKEFNVSRS
+178 KKSKEFNISRS
-189 SSFSPLFSSSDGDVL
+189 STFSPLFSGSEGDVL

-223 VSGQPNNHMFMA
+223 VSGQPNNHLFMT
-235 RKNNKGKWEATEQ
+235 RKNNKGKWEAIEP

-255 LNDEGVAS
+255 LNDEGIAS
-263 VSPDGRLMYFTRS
+263 ITSDGRSMYFTRS

-284 GTIIVLSNRAG
+284 GTLIVVSNRAG
-295 GTWSAPQKIQL
+295 GTWSAPQKVTI
-306 FRDSTISVAHPAIS
+306 FKDSTISVGHPAIT
-320 PDGTTLYFVSDSK
+320 PDGTTMYFVSDSK
-333 DGFGGKDIWRAT
+333 EGLGGKDIWRAT
-345 YEGNEWK
+345 YEGGEWK

-362 TPEDEMFPTVR
+362 TPDDEMFPTVR
-373 GDGILYYSSKGKPGM
+373 EDGTLYYSSKGKPGM

-394 EAKPLKDGGWEVKN
+394 KATPLKEGGWEVKN
-408 MGVPIN
+408 MGVPVN
-414 SSADDFGMSFA
+414 SPADDFGMAFA

-434 SNRNESKGYDALWSF
+434 SNRNESRGYDALWSF

-457 LQGKISDR
+457 LQGKITDR
-465 MGETVPDAKIRII
+465 VGETVADAKIRII

-495 NYKMNKGVDYVML
+495 SFKMTKGVDYVML

-522 TKNVSDRQS
+522 TRNASDRQS

-537 FQLTPLYKPVQMNNI
+537 FQLTPLFKPVQMDNI
-552 FYEFAKWDLTP
+552 FYEFAKWNLTP

-610 VDYLIKAGIAK
+610 VDYLIKAGIDK
-621 GRLTAVGYGEEQPF
+621 KRLTAVGYGEEQPF
-635 TVDISTAKKYNFL
+635 TVDINTAKKYNFL
-648 KENTILTEAFIQTLT
+648 KENTVLTEGFILTLT

-684 TFNLY
+684 NYNLY

>member
-1 MPDNKTATKKFIIRD
+1 
-16 YKSQRIPIIML
+16 ML
-27 KFKSSGLLVLLAV
+27 KSKSFVLLILLAV
-40 VTLQSCGIK
+40 LTLQSCGIK

-91 KQGECYRLISHYR
+91 KQGECYRLINHYR
-104 AEQVYLNAVRNKSAN
+104 AEQVYQNAVRNKSTN

-131 RNGKYAEAAKS
+131 RNGKYADAAKS
-142 YTAFLEKHPDDELA
+142 YTSFLEKHPDDELA
-156 QNGLKATSLAAD
+156 LNGLQATALAAEM
-168 LKASP
+168 KASP

-178 KKSKEFNVSRS
+178 KKSKEFNISRS
-189 SSFSPLFSSSDGDVL
+189 STFSPLFSGSEGDVL

-223 VSGQPNNHMFMA
+223 VSGQPNNHLFMT
-235 RKNNKGKWEATEQ
+235 RKNNKGKWEAIEP

-255 LNDEGVAS
+255 LNDEGIAS
-263 VSPDGRLMYFTRS
+263 ITSDGRSMYFTRS

-284 GTIIVLSNRAG
+284 GTLIVLSNRAG
-295 GTWSAPQKIQL
+295 GTWSAPQKVTI
-306 FRDSTISVAHPAIS
+306 FKDSTISVGHPAIT
-320 PDGTTLYFVSDSK
+320 PDGTTMYFVSDSK
-333 DGFGGKDIWRAT
+333 EGLGGKDIWRAT
-345 YEGNEWK
+345 YEGGEWK

-362 TPEDEMFPTVR
+362 TPDDEMFPTVR
-373 GDGILYYSSKGKPGM
+373 EDGTLYYSSKGKPGM

-394 EAKPLKDGGWEVKN
+394 KATPLKEGGWEVKN
-408 MGVPIN
+408 MGVPVN
-414 SSADDFGMSFA
+414 SPADDFGMAFA

-434 SNRNESKGYDALWSF
+434 SNRNESRGYDALWSF

-457 LQGKISDR
+457 LQGKITDR
-465 MGETVPDAKIRII
+465 VGETVADAKIRII

-495 NYKMNKGVDYVML
+495 SFKMTKGVDYVML

-522 TKNVSDRQS
+522 TRNASDRQS

-537 FQLTPLYKPVQMNNI
+537 FQLTPLFKPVQMDNI
-552 FYEFAKWDLTP
+552 FYEFAKWNLTP

-610 VDYLIKAGIAK
+610 VDYLIKAGIDK
-621 GRLTAVGYGEEQPF
+621 KRLTAVGYGEEQPF
-635 TVDISTAKKYNFL
+635 TVDINTAKKYNFL
-648 KENTILTEAFIQTLT
+648 KENTVLTEAFIQTLT

>member
-1 MPDNKTATKKFIIRD
+1 
-16 YKSQRIPIIML
+16 ML
-27 KFKSSGLLVLLAV
+27 KFKSSGLLILLAV
-40 VTLQSCGIK
+40 ITLQSCGIK

-68 DLYKSVYSR
+68 DLYKSIYSR
-77 IPSKNKPLRAEIAF
+77 IPSKNKPLRAEIAY

-104 AEQVYLNAVRNKSAN
+104 AEQVYLNAVRNKSTN

-142 YTAFLEKHPDDELA
+142 YTTYLEKNPDDALA

-189 SSFSPLFSSSDGDVL
+189 SSFSPVFSSSDADVL

-223 VSGQPNNHMFMA
+223 VSGQPNNHLFIA

-255 LNDEGVAS
+255 LNDEGIAS
-263 VSPDGRLMYFTRS
+263 VSPDGRSMYFTRS

-345 YEGNEWK
+345 FEGNEWK

-362 TPEDEMFPTVR
+362 TPDDEMFPTVR
-373 GDGILYYSSKGKPGM
+373 EDGTLYYSSKGKPGM

-394 EAKPLKDGGWEVKN
+394 EAKPLKEGGWEVKN

-414 SSADDFGMSFA
+414 SSADDFGMAFA

-434 SNRNESKGYDALWSF
+434 SNRNESRGYDALWSF

-457 LQGKISDR
+457 LQGKITDPV
-465 MGETVPDAKIRII
+465 GETVPDAKIRII

-495 NYKMNKGVDYVML
+495 SYKLNKGVDYVML

-621 GRLTAVGYGEEQPF
+621 NRLTAVGYGEEQPF

-648 KENTILTEAFIQTLT
+648 KENTVLTEAFILTLT

>member
-1 MPDNKTATKKFIIRD
+1 
-16 YKSQRIPIIML
+16 ML
-27 KFKSSGLLVLLAV
+27 KSKSFVLLILLAV
-40 VTLQSCGIK
+40 LTLQSCGIK

-91 KQGECYRLISHYR
+91 KQGECYRLINHYR
-104 AEQVYLNAVRNKSAN
+104 AEQVYQNAVRNKSAN

-131 RNGKYAEAAKS
+131 RNGKYADAAKS
-142 YTAFLEKHPDDELA
+142 YTSYLEKHPEDELA
-156 QNGLKATSLAAD
+156 LNGLQATALAAEM
-168 LKASP
+168 KASP

-178 KKSKEFNVSRS
+178 KKSKEFNISRS
-189 SSFSPLFSSSDGDVL
+189 STFSPLFSGSEGDVL

-223 VSGQPNNHMFMA
+223 VSGQPNNHLFMT
-235 RKNNKGKWEATEQ
+235 RKNNKGKWEAIEP

-255 LNDEGVAS
+255 LNDEGIAS
-263 VSPDGRLMYFTRS
+263 ITSDGRSMYFTRS

-284 GTIIVLSNRAG
+284 GTLIVLSNRAG
-295 GTWSAPQKIQL
+295 GTWSAPQKVTI
-306 FRDSTISVAHPAIS
+306 FKDSTISVAHPAIT
-320 PDGTTLYFVSDSK
+320 PDGTTMYFVSDSK
-333 DGFGGKDIWRAT
+333 EGLGGKDIWRAT
-345 YEGNEWK
+345 YEGGEWK

-362 TPEDEMFPTVR
+362 TPDDEMFPTVR
-373 GDGILYYSSKGKPGM
+373 EDGTLYYSSKGKPGM

-394 EAKPLKDGGWEVKN
+394 KATPLKEGGWEVKN
-408 MGVPIN
+408 MGVPVN
-414 SSADDFGMSFA
+414 SPADDFGMAFA

-434 SNRNESKGYDALWSF
+434 SNRNESRGYDALWSF

-457 LQGKISDR
+457 LQGKITDR
-465 MGETVPDAKIRII
+465 VGETVPDAKIRII

-495 NYKMNKGVDYVML
+495 SFKMTKGVDYVML

-522 TKNVSDRQS
+522 TRNASDRQS

-537 FQLTPLYKPVQMNNI
+537 FQLTPLFKPVQMDNI
-552 FYEFAKWDLTP
+552 FYEFAKWELTP

-621 GRLTAVGYGEEQPF
+621 NRLTAVGYGEEQPF
-635 TVDISTAKKYNFL
+635 TVDINTAKKYNFL
-648 KENTILTEAFIQTLT
+648 KENTVLTEAFIQTLT

-684 TFNLY
+684 NYNLY

>member
-1 MPDNKTATKKFIIRD
+1 
-16 YKSQRIPIIML
+16 ML
-27 KFKSSGLLVLLAV
+27 KSKSFVLLILLAV
-40 VTLQSCGIK
+40 LTLQSCGIK

-91 KQGECYRLISHYR
+91 KQGECYRLINHYR
-104 AEQVYLNAVRNKSAN
+104 AEQVYQNAVRNKSTN

-131 RNGKYAEAAKS
+131 RNGKYADAAKS
-142 YTAFLEKHPDDELA
+142 YTSYLEKHPEDELA
-156 QNGLKATSLAAD
+156 LNGLQATALAAEM
-168 LKASP
+168 KASP

-178 KKSKEFNVSRS
+178 KKSKEFNISRS
-189 SSFSPLFSSSDGDVL
+189 STFSPLFSGSEGDVL

-223 VSGQPNNHMFMA
+223 VSGQPNNHLFMT
-235 RKNNKGKWEATEQ
+235 RKNNKGKWEAIEP

-255 LNDEGVAS
+255 LNDEGIAS
-263 VSPDGRLMYFTRS
+263 ITSDGRSMYFTRS

-284 GTIIVLSNRAG
+284 GTLIVVSNRAG
-295 GTWSAPQKIQL
+295 GTWSAPQKVTI
-306 FRDSTISVAHPAIS
+306 FKDSTISVGHPAIT
-320 PDGTTLYFVSDSK
+320 PDGTTMYFVSDSK
-333 DGFGGKDIWRAT
+333 EGLGGKDIWRAT
-345 YEGNEWK
+345 YEGGEWK

-362 TPEDEMFPTVR
+362 TPDDEMFPTVR
-373 GDGILYYSSKGKPGM
+373 EDGTLYYSSKGKPGM

-394 EAKPLKDGGWEVKN
+394 KATPLKEGGWEVKN
-408 MGVPIN
+408 MGVPVN
-414 SSADDFGMSFA
+414 SPADDFGMAFA

-434 SNRNESKGYDALWSF
+434 SNRNESRGYDALWSF

-457 LQGKISDR
+457 LQGKITDR
-465 MGETVPDAKIRII
+465 VGETVADAKIRII

-495 NYKMNKGVDYVML
+495 SFKMTKGVDYVML

-522 TKNVSDRQS
+522 TRNASDRQS

-537 FQLTPLYKPVQMNNI
+537 FQLTPLFKPVQMDNI
-552 FYEFAKWDLTP
+552 FYEFAKWNLTP

-610 VDYLIKAGIAK
+610 VDYLIKAGIDK
-621 GRLTAVGYGEEQPF
+621 KRLTAVGYGEEQPF
-635 TVDISTAKKYNFL
+635 TVDINTAKKYNFL
-648 KENTILTEAFIQTLT
+648 KENTVLTEAFIQTLT

-684 TFNLY
+684 NYNLY

>member
-1 MPDNKTATKKFIIRD
+1 
-16 YKSQRIPIIML
+16 ML
-27 KFKSSGLLVLLAV
+27 KSKSFVLLILLAV
-40 VTLQSCGIK
+40 LTLQSCGIK

-91 KQGECYRLISHYR
+91 KQGECYRLINHYR
-104 AEQVYLNAVRNKSAN
+104 AEQVYQNAVRNKSTN

-131 RNGKYAEAAKS
+131 RNGKYADAAKS
-142 YTAFLEKHPDDELA
+142 YTSYLEKHPEDELA
-156 QNGLKATSLAAD
+156 LNGLQATALAAEM
-168 LKASP
+168 KASP

-178 KKSKEFNVSRS
+178 KKSKEFNISRS
-189 SSFSPLFSSSDGDVL
+189 STFSPLFSGSEGDVL

-223 VSGQPNNHMFMA
+223 VSGQPNNHLFMT
-235 RKNNKGKWEATEQ
+235 RKNNKGKWEAIEP

-255 LNDEGVAS
+255 LNDEGIAS
-263 VSPDGRLMYFTRS
+263 ITSDGRSMYFTRS

-284 GTIIVLSNRAG
+284 GTLIVLSNRAG
-295 GTWSAPQKIQL
+295 GTWSAPQKVTI
-306 FRDSTISVAHPAIS
+306 FKDSTISVGHPAIT
-320 PDGTTLYFVSDSK
+320 PDGTTMYFVSDSK
-333 DGFGGKDIWRAT
+333 EGLGGKDIWRAT
-345 YEGNEWK
+345 YEGGEWK

-362 TPEDEMFPTVR
+362 TPDDEMFPTVR
-373 GDGILYYSSKGKPGM
+373 EDGTLYYSSKGKPGM

-394 EAKPLKDGGWEVKN
+394 KATPLKEGGWEVKN
-408 MGVPIN
+408 MGVPVN
-414 SSADDFGMSFA
+414 SPADDFGMAFA

-434 SNRNESKGYDALWSF
+434 SNRNESRGYDALWSF

-457 LQGKISDR
+457 LQGKITDR
-465 MGETVPDAKIRII
+465 VGETVADAKIRII

-495 NYKMNKGVDYVML
+495 SFRMTKGVDYVML

-522 TKNVSDRQS
+522 TRNASDRQS

-537 FQLTPLYKPVQMNNI
+537 FQLTPLFKPVQMDNI
-552 FYEFAKWDLTP
+552 FYEFAKWNLTP

-610 VDYLIKAGIAK
+610 VDYLIKAGIDK
-621 GRLTAVGYGEEQPF
+621 KRLTAVGYGEEQPF
-635 TVDISTAKKYNFL
+635 TVDINTAKKYNFL
-648 KENTILTEAFIQTLT
+648 KENTVLTEGFILTLT

-684 TFNLY
+684 NYNLY

>member
-1 MPDNKTATKKFIIRD
+1 
-16 YKSQRIPIIML
+16 ML
-27 KFKSSGLLVLLAV
+27 KSKSFVLLILLAV
-40 VTLQSCGIK
+40 LTLQSCGIK

-91 KQGECYRLISHYR
+91 KQGECYRLINHYR
-104 AEQVYLNAVRNKSAN
+104 AEQVYQNAVRNKSTN

-131 RNGKYAEAAKS
+131 RNGKYADAAKS
-142 YTAFLEKHPDDELA
+142 YTSYLEKHPEDELA
-156 QNGLKATSLAAD
+156 LNGLQATALAAEM
-168 LKASP
+168 KASP

-178 KKSKEFNVSRS
+178 KKSKEFNISRS
-189 SSFSPLFSSSDGDVL
+189 STFSPLFSGSEGDVL

-223 VSGQPNNHMFMA
+223 VSGQPNNHLFMT
-235 RKNNKGKWEATEQ
+235 RKNNKGKWEAIEP

-255 LNDEGVAS
+255 LNDEGIAS
-263 VSPDGRLMYFTRS
+263 ITSDGRSMYFTRS

-284 GTIIVLSNRAG
+284 GTLIVLSNRAG
-295 GTWSAPQKIQL
+295 GTWSAPQKVTI
-306 FRDSTISVAHPAIS
+306 FKDSTISVGHPAIT
-320 PDGTTLYFVSDSK
+320 PDGTTMYFVSDSK
-333 DGFGGKDIWRAT
+333 EGLGGKDIWRAT
-345 YEGNEWK
+345 YEGGEWK

-362 TPEDEMFPTVR
+362 TPDDEMFPTVR
-373 GDGILYYSSKGKPGM
+373 EDGTLYYSSKGKPGM

-394 EAKPLKDGGWEVKN
+394 KATPLKEGGWEVKN
-408 MGVPIN
+408 MGVPVN
-414 SSADDFGMSFA
+414 SPADDFGMAFA

-434 SNRNESKGYDALWSF
+434 SNRNESRGYDALWSF

-457 LQGKISDR
+457 LQGKITDR
-465 MGETVPDAKIRII
+465 VGETVADAKIRII

-495 NYKMNKGVDYVML
+495 SFKMTKGVDYVML

-522 TKNVSDRQS
+522 TRNASDRQS

-537 FQLTPLYKPVQMNNI
+537 FQLTPLFKPVQMDNI
-552 FYEFAKWDLTP
+552 FYEFAKWNLTP

-589 TDYVGNNESNRIL
+589 TDYIGNNESNRIL

-621 GRLTAVGYGEEQPF
+621 NRLTAVGYGEEQPF
-635 TVDISTAKKYNFL
+635 TVDINTAKKYNFL
-648 KENTILTEAFIQTLT
+648 KENTVLTEAFIQTLT

-684 TFNLY
+684 NYNLY

>member
-1 MPDNKTATKKFIIRD
+1 
-16 YKSQRIPIIML
+16 ML
-27 KFKSSGLLVLLAV
+27 KSKSFVLLILLAV
-40 VTLQSCGIK
+40 LTLQSCGIK

-91 KQGECYRLISHYR
+91 KQGECYRLINHYR
-104 AEQVYLNAVRNKSAN
+104 AEQVYQNAVRNKSTN

-131 RNGKYAEAAKS
+131 RNGKYADAAKS
-142 YTAFLEKHPDDELA
+142 YTSYLEKHPEDELA
-156 QNGLKATSLAAD
+156 LNGLQATALAAEM
-168 LKASP
+168 KASP

-178 KKSKEFNVSRS
+178 KKSKEFNISRS
-189 SSFSPLFSSSDGDVL
+189 STFSPLFSGSEGDVL

-223 VSGQPNNHMFMA
+223 VSGQPNNHLFMT
-235 RKNNKGKWEATEQ
+235 RKNNKGKWEAIEP

-255 LNDEGVAS
+255 LNDEGIAS
-263 VSPDGRLMYFTRS
+263 ITSDGRSMYFTRS

-284 GTIIVLSNRAG
+284 GTLIVLSNRAG
-295 GTWSAPQKIQL
+295 GTWSAPQKVTI
-306 FRDSTISVAHPAIS
+306 FKDSTISVGHPAIT
-320 PDGTTLYFVSDSK
+320 PDGTTMYFVSDSK
-333 DGFGGKDIWRAT
+333 EGLGGKDRWRAT
-345 YEGNEWK
+345 YEGGEWK

-362 TPEDEMFPTVR
+362 TPDDEMFPTVR
-373 GDGILYYSSKGKPGM
+373 EDGTLYYSSKGKPGM

-394 EAKPLKDGGWEVKN
+394 KATPLKEGGWEVKN
-408 MGVPIN
+408 MGVPVN
-414 SSADDFGMSFA
+414 SPADDFGMAFA

-434 SNRNESKGYDALWSF
+434 SNRNESRGYDALWSF

-457 LQGKISDR
+457 LQGKITDR
-465 MGETVPDAKIRII
+465 VGETVADAKIRIV

-495 NYKMNKGVDYVML
+495 SFKMTKGVDYVML

-522 TKNVSDRQS
+522 TRNASDRQS

-537 FQLTPLYKPVQMNNI
+537 FQLTPLFKPVQMDNI
-552 FYEFAKWDLTP
+552 FYEFAKWNLTP

-610 VDYLIKAGIAK
+610 VDYLIKAGIDK
-621 GRLTAVGYGEEQPF
+621 KRLTAVGYGEEQPF
-635 TVDISTAKKYNFL
+635 TVDINTAKKYNFL
-648 KENTILTEAFIQTLT
+648 KENTVLTEGFILTLT

-684 TFNLY
+684 NYNLY

>member
-1 MPDNKTATKKFIIRD
+1 
-16 YKSQRIPIIML
+16 ML
-27 KFKSSGLLVLLAV
+27 KSKSFVLLILLAV
-40 VTLQSCGIK
+40 LTLQSCGIK

-91 KQGECYRLISHYR
+91 KQGECYRLINHYR
-104 AEQVYLNAVRNKSAN
+104 AEQVYQNAVRNKSTN

-131 RNGKYAEAAKS
+131 RNGKYADAAKS
-142 YTAFLEKHPDDELA
+142 YTSYLEKHPEDELA
-156 QNGLKATSLAAD
+156 LNGLQATALAAEM
-168 LKASP
+168 KASP

-178 KKSKEFNVSRS
+178 KKSKEFNISRS
-189 SSFSPLFSSSDGDVL
+189 STFSPLFSGSEGDVL

-223 VSGQPNNHMFMA
+223 VSGQPNNHLFMT
-235 RKNNKGKWEATEQ
+235 RKNNKGKWEAIEP

-255 LNDEGVAS
+255 LNDEGIAS
-263 VSPDGRLMYFTRS
+263 ITSDGRSMYFTRS

-284 GTIIVLSNRAG
+284 GTLIVLSNRAG
-295 GTWSAPQKIQL
+295 GTWSAPQKVTI
-306 FRDSTISVAHPAIS
+306 FKDSTISVGHPAIT
-320 PDGTTLYFVSDSK
+320 PDGTTMYFVSDSK
-333 DGFGGKDIWRAT
+333 EGLGGKDIWRAT
-345 YEGNEWK
+345 YEGGEWK

-362 TPEDEMFPTVR
+362 TPDDEMFPTVR
-373 GDGILYYSSKGKPGM
+373 EDGTLYYSSKGKPGM

-394 EAKPLKDGGWEVKN
+394 KATPLKEGGWEVKN

-414 SSADDFGMSFA
+414 SPADDFGMAFA

-434 SNRNESKGYDALWSF
+434 SNRNESRGYDALWSF

-457 LQGKISDR
+457 LQGKITDR
-465 MGETVPDAKIRII
+465 VGETVADAKIRII

-495 NYKMNKGVDYVML
+495 SFKMTKGVDYVML

-522 TKNVSDRQS
+522 TRNASDRQS

-537 FQLTPLYKPVQMNNI
+537 FQLTPLFKPVQMDNI
-552 FYEFAKWDLTP
+552 FYEFAKWNLTP

-610 VDYLIKAGIAK
+610 VDYLIKAGIDK
-621 GRLTAVGYGEEQPF
+621 KRLTAVGYGEEQPF
-635 TVDISTAKKYNFL
+635 TVDINTAKKYNFL
-648 KENTILTEAFIQTLT
+648 KENTVLTEGFILTLT

-684 TFNLY
+684 NYNLY

>member
-1 MPDNKTATKKFIIRD
+1 
-16 YKSQRIPIIML
+16 ML
-27 KFKSSGLLVLLAV
+27 KSKSFVLLILLAV
-40 VTLQSCGIK
+40 LTLQSCGIK

-91 KQGECYRLISHYR
+91 KQGECYRLINHYR
-104 AEQVYLNAVRNKSAN
+104 AEQVYQNAVRNKSTN

-131 RNGKYAEAAKS
+131 RNGKYADAAKS
-142 YTAFLEKHPDDELA
+142 YTSYLEKHPEDELA
-156 QNGLKATSLAAD
+156 LNGLQATALAAEM
-168 LKASP
+168 KASP

-178 KKSKEFNVSRS
+178 KKSKEFNISRS
-189 SSFSPLFSSSDGDVL
+189 STFSPLFSGSEGDVL

-223 VSGQPNNHMFMA
+223 VSGQPNNHLFMT
-235 RKNNKGKWEATEQ
+235 RKNNKGKWEAIEP

-255 LNDEGVAS
+255 LNDEGIAS
-263 VSPDGRLMYFTRS
+263 ITSDGRSMYFTRS

-284 GTIIVLSNRAG
+284 GTLIVLSNRAG
-295 GTWSAPQKIQL
+295 GTWSAPQKVTI
-306 FRDSTISVAHPAIS
+306 FKDSTISVGHPAIT
-320 PDGTTLYFVSDSK
+320 PDGTTMYFVSDSK
-333 DGFGGKDIWRAT
+333 EGLGGKDIWRAT
-345 YEGNEWK
+345 YEGGEWK

-362 TPEDEMFPTVR
+362 TPDDEMFPTVR
-373 GDGILYYSSKGKPGM
+373 EDGTLYYSSKGKPGM

-394 EAKPLKDGGWEVKN
+394 KATPLKEGGWEVKN
-408 MGVPIN
+408 MGVPVN
-414 SSADDFGMSFA
+414 SPADDFGMAFA

-434 SNRNESKGYDALWSF
+434 SNRNESRGYDALWSF

-457 LQGKISDR
+457 LQGKITDR
-465 MGETVPDAKIRII
+465 VGETVADAKIRII

-495 NYKMNKGVDYVML
+495 SFKMTKGVDYVML

-522 TKNVSDRQS
+522 TRNASDRQS

-537 FQLTPLYKPVQMNNI
+537 FQLTPLFKPVQMDNI
-552 FYEFAKWDLTP
+552 FYEFAKWNLTP

-621 GRLTAVGYGEEQPF
+621 NRLTAVGYGEEQPF
-635 TVDISTAKKYNFL
+635 TVDINTAKKYNFL
-648 KENTILTEAFIQTLT
+648 KENTVLTEAFIQTLT

-684 TFNLY
+684 NYNLY

>member
-1 MPDNKTATKKFIIRD
+1 
-16 YKSQRIPIIML
+16 ML
-27 KFKSSGLLVLLAV
+27 KSKSSFLLLLMAIIAF
-40 VTLQSCGIK
+40 QSCGIK

-91 KQGECYRLISHYR
+91 KQGECYRLINHYR
-104 AEQVYLNAVRNKSAN
+104 AEQVYQNAVRNKSTN

-131 RNGKYAEAAKS
+131 RNGKYADAAKS
-142 YTAFLEKHPDDELA
+142 YTSYLEKHPEDELA
-156 QNGLKATSLAAD
+156 LNGLQATALAAEM
-168 LKASP
+168 KASP

-178 KKSKEFNVSRS
+178 KKSKEFNISRS
-189 SSFSPLFSSSDGDVL
+189 STFSPLFSGSEGDVL

-223 VSGQPNNHMFMA
+223 VSGQPNNHLFMT
-235 RKNNKGKWEATEQ
+235 RKNNKGKWEAIEP

-255 LNDEGVAS
+255 LNDEGIAS
-263 VSPDGRLMYFTRS
+263 ITSDGRSMYFTRS

-284 GTIIVLSNRAG
+284 GTLIVLSNRAG
-295 GTWSAPQKIQL
+295 GTWSAPQKVTI
-306 FRDSTISVAHPAIS
+306 FKDSTISVGHPAIT
-320 PDGTTLYFVSDSK
+320 PDGTTMYFVSDSK
-333 DGFGGKDIWRAT
+333 EGLGGKDIWRAT
-345 YEGNEWK
+345 YEGGEWK

-362 TPEDEMFPTVR
+362 TPDDEMFPTVR
-373 GDGILYYSSKGKPGM
+373 EDGTLYYSSKGKPGM

-394 EAKPLKDGGWEVKN
+394 KATPLKEGGWEVKN
-408 MGVPIN
+408 MGVPVN
-414 SSADDFGMSFA
+414 SPADDFGMAFA

-434 SNRNESKGYDALWSF
+434 SNRNESRGYDALWSF

-457 LQGKISDR
+457 LQGKITDR
-465 MGETVPDAKIRII
+465 VGETVADAKIRII

-495 NYKMNKGVDYVML
+495 SFKMTKGVDYVML

-522 TKNVSDRQS
+522 TRNASDRQS

-537 FQLTPLYKPVQMNNI
+537 FQLTPLFKPVQMDNI
-552 FYEFAKWDLTP
+552 FYEFAKWNLTP

-610 VDYLIKAGIAK
+610 VDYLIKAGIDK
-621 GRLTAVGYGEEQPF
+621 KRLTAVGYGEEQPF
-635 TVDISTAKKYNFL
+635 TVDINTAKKYNFL
-648 KENTILTEAFIQTLT
+648 KENTVLTEGFILTLT

-684 TFNLY
+684 NYNLY

>member
-1 MPDNKTATKKFIIRD
+1 
-16 YKSQRIPIIML
+16 ML
-27 KFKSSGLLVLLAV
+27 KSKSSILLLLIALLA
-40 VTLQSCGIK
+40 LQSCGIK

-91 KQGECYRLISHYR
+91 KQGECYRLINHYR
-104 AEQVYLNAVRNKSAN
+104 AEQVYQNAVRNKSTN

-131 RNGKYAEAAKS
+131 RNGKYADAAKS
-142 YTAFLEKHPDDELA
+142 YTSFLEKHPEDELA
-156 QNGLKATSLAAD
+156 LNGLQATALAAEM
-168 LKASP
+168 KASP

-178 KKSKEFNVSRS
+178 KKSKEFNISRS
-189 SSFSPLFSSSDGDVL
+189 STFSPLFSGSEGDVL

-223 VSGQPNNHMFMA
+223 VSGQPNNHLFMT
-235 RKNNKGKWEATEQ
+235 RKNNKGKWEAIEP

-255 LNDEGVAS
+255 LNDEGIAS
-263 VSPDGRLMYFTRS
+263 ITSDGRSMYFTRS

-284 GTIIVLSNRAG
+284 GTLIVLSNRAG
-295 GTWSAPQKIQL
+295 GTWSAPQKVTI
-306 FRDSTISVAHPAIS
+306 FKDSTISVGHPAIT
-320 PDGTTLYFVSDSK
+320 PDGTTMYFVSDSK
-333 DGFGGKDIWRAT
+333 EGLGGKDIWRAT
-345 YEGNEWK
+345 YEGGEWK

-362 TPEDEMFPTVR
+362 TPDDEMFPTVR
-373 GDGILYYSSKGKPGM
+373 EDGTLYYSSKGKPGM

-394 EAKPLKDGGWEVKN
+394 KATPLKEGGWEVKN
-408 MGVPIN
+408 MGVPVN
-414 SSADDFGMSFA
+414 SPADDFGMAFA

-434 SNRNESKGYDALWSF
+434 SNRNESRGYDALWSF

-457 LQGKISDR
+457 LQGKITDR
-465 MGETVPDAKIRII
+465 VGETVADAKIRII

-495 NYKMNKGVDYVML
+495 SFKMTKGVDYVML

-522 TKNVSDRQS
+522 TRNASDRQS

-537 FQLTPLYKPVQMNNI
+537 FQLTPLFKPVQMDNI
-552 FYEFAKWDLTP
+552 FYEFAKWNLTP

-610 VDYLIKAGIAK
+610 VDYLIKAGIDK
-621 GRLTAVGYGEEQPF
+621 KRLTAVGYGEEQPF
-635 TVDISTAKKYNFL
+635 TVDINTAKKYNFL
-648 KENTILTEAFIQTLT
+648 KENTVLTEGFILTLT

-684 TFNLY
+684 NYNLY

>member
-1 MPDNKTATKKFIIRD
+1 
-16 YKSQRIPIIML
+16 ML
-27 KFKSSGLLVLLAV
+27 KSKSFVLLILLAV
-40 VTLQSCGIK
+40 LTLQSCGIK

-91 KQGECYRLISHYR
+91 KQGECYRLINHYR
-104 AEQVYLNAVRNKSAN
+104 AEQVYQNAVRNKSTN

-131 RNGKYAEAAKS
+131 RNGKYADAAKS
-142 YTAFLEKHPDDELA
+142 YTSYLEKHPEDELA
-156 QNGLKATSLAAD
+156 LNGLQATALAAEM
-168 LKASP
+168 KASP

-178 KKSKEFNVSRS
+178 KKSKEFNISRS
-189 SSFSPLFSSSDGDVL
+189 STFSPLFSGSEGDVL

-223 VSGQPNNHMFMA
+223 VSGQPNNHLFMT
-235 RKNNKGKWEATEQ
+235 RKNNKGKWEAIEP

-255 LNDEGVAS
+255 LNDEGIAS
-263 VSPDGRLMYFTRS
+263 ITSDGRSMYFTRS

-284 GTIIVLSNRAG
+284 GTLIVLSNRAG
-295 GTWSAPQKIQL
+295 GTWSAPQKVTI
-306 FRDSTISVAHPAIS
+306 FKDSTISVGHPAIT
-320 PDGTTLYFVSDSK
+320 PDGTTMYFVSDSK
-333 DGFGGKDIWRAT
+333 EGLGGKDIWRAT
-345 YEGNEWK
+345 NEGGEWK

-362 TPEDEMFPTVR
+362 TPDDEMFPTVR
-373 GDGILYYSSKGKPGM
+373 EDGTLYYSSKGKPGM

-394 EAKPLKDGGWEVKN
+394 KATPLKEGGWEVKN
-408 MGVPIN
+408 MGVPVN
-414 SSADDFGMSFA
+414 SPADDFGMAFA

-434 SNRNESKGYDALWSF
+434 SNRNESRGYDALWSF

-457 LQGKISDR
+457 LQGKITDR
-465 MGETVPDAKIRII
+465 VGETVADAKIRII

-495 NYKMNKGVDYVML
+495 SFKMTKGVDYVML

-522 TKNVSDRQS
+522 TRNASDRQS

-537 FQLTPLYKPVQMNNI
+537 FQLTPLFKPVQMDNI
-552 FYEFAKWDLTP
+552 FYEFAKWNLTP

-589 TDYVGNNESNRIL
+589 TDYIGNNESNRIL

-621 GRLTAVGYGEEQPF
+621 NRLTAVGYGEEQPF
-635 TVDISTAKKYNFL
+635 TVDINTAKKYNFL
-648 KENTILTEAFIQTLT
+648 KENTVLTEAFILTLT

-684 TFNLY
+684 NYNLY